1 VEITSKTPKARK
13 KKVRSQVAEISQR
26 KREIAAGSVVD
37 NLVTWQGQNIPGKT
51 KRKQSRK
58 DKEVQDFLSLPEQLL

>member
-26 KREIAAGSVVD
+26 KREIAAGSVVG
-37 NLVTWQGQNIPGKT
+37 NLVT
-51 KRKQSRK
+51 
-58 DKEVQDFLSLPEQLL
+58 